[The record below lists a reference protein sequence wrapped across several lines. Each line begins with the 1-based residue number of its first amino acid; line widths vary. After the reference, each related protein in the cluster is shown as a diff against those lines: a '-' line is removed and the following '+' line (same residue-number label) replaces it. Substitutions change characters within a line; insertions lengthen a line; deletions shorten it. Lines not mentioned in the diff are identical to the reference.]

1 MGAAGAWSYTALM
14 SAVFRS
20 KVDGGFIWIA
30 LAMPCVAFAALFTTP
45 HGNRLLWIPVGTL
58 FLATFVICWIFIS
71 TYYELQGKE
80 LAIHC
85 GPFTWRIPLA
95 EVTDIR
101 ESSTTRSGPALS
113 LDRLEIVYG
122 GGKVLVISPADK
134 ARFIA
139 SFEKCRK
146 EVASH
151 V

>member
-1 MGAAGAWSYTALM
+1 M

-20 KVDGGFIWIA
+20 KVDGGFLWLA
-30 LAMPCVAFAALFTTP
+30 LAMPCVAFLALFTTP

-58 FLATFVICWIFIS
+58 FLAAFIVCWILIS
-71 TYYELQGKE
+71 TYYELRGHE
-80 LAIHC
+80 LVTHC

-101 ESSTTRSGPALS
+101 DSCSVRSGPALS

-122 GGKVLVISPADK
+122 GGKVFIISPADK

-139 SFEKCRK
+139 AFERCRK
-146 EVASH
+146 EAAPRV
-151 V
+151 